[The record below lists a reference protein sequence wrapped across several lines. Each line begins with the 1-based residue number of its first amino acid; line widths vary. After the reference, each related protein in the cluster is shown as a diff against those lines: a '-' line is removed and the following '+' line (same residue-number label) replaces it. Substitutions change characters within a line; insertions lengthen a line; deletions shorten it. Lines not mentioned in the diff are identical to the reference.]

1 MANLQAWWT
10 NFSAYM
16 ATLTTQEG
24 KINSWQYLAMLLGA
38 AVVLLLLLLILYI
51 MKSGQMHRERKVKER
66 ISTLISHLCD
76 IYTQVEEVDFDKGEA
91 TVYSMKDGAVEV
103 THVPAKKLEELIAEF
118 HPDDAEKYTPN
129 ALKVI
134 IERAM
139 KTCSQEELIVR
150 EANSDGTYQWMS
162 YLFQGVHRDNQHHRN
177 CLFLKHSVDDVKRK
191 ELEQQEQVKKA
202 LSIAKDAAESKGRF
216 MVNLSKEIRTILD
229 SIAGYLGLATIEED
243 HQKQQEYVKQSK
255 EQTTHLLRLV
265 KNVVDITSLENGNIE
280 LDNTLFDF
288 ENNLHSLSEM
298 FVKEAKQKN
307 IGFDMQLKDL
317 KVPYVQGDKLRLNQ
331 ILINILSNAFKF
343 TEPGGQVNC
352 LVRQKGLKN
361 KKVYM
366 EFAISDTGKGIPKE
380 YLERVFMP
388 FEPGKQENGATG
400 SGLGLAITYNL
411 VHMMGGVIS
420 VTSQEGQGTKFVLEV
435 PFGYTEEKN
444 RNMEEI
450 QVFPFVKALVVDDQ
464 ENSCKYLEALLKKF
478 NVETAIVTSG
488 SAALS
493 ALNEANIKG
502 KPFNL
507 CLLDWKMPGMNGL
520 ELAKK
525 IKEMNFKKLKV
536 AMASGHDL
544 SVIRNEGEAVGLCAM
559 LEKPLFAANIFSLL
573 MENFEEEAND
583 LKEQTHHYDF
593 KSARVLVAEDNDIN
607 AELIV
612 KLLEKANCKVER
624 VTNGQEACEK
634 FGTTKA
640 GFYQAIFLDVDMP
653 EIDGCETAKLIRMSD
668 HPEGPT
674 IPLIAMTDHALSE
687 DVAKALGAGMNS
699 FVEKPLVAEKLYSA
713 LQNFME

>member
-16 ATLTTQEG
+16 ATLQTQEG
-24 KINSWQYLAMLLGA
+24 KINSWQYLVMLA
-38 AVVLLLLLLILYI
+38 AALFVILLFMLILYI
-51 MKSGQMHRERKVKER
+51 IKSGQMHRERKIKEK

-76 IYTQVEEVDFDKGEA
+76 VYSQVEEVDFEKGEA
-91 TVYSMKDGAVEV
+91 TVYAMKNGEVEV
-103 THVPAKKLEELIAEF
+103 TTQPVKNMEEIAANF

-129 ALKVI
+129 ALRVI
-134 IERAM
+134 VERAM

-150 EANSDGTYQWMS
+150 ETSTDGTFQWMS
-162 YLFQGVHRDNQHHRN
+162 YLFQGVRRDNQHHRN

-191 ELEQQEQVKKA
+191 ELEQAEQVKKA
-202 LSIAKDAAESKGRF
+202 LAIAQDAAESKGQF

-229 SIAGYLGLATIEED
+229 TIAGYLGLATVEED
-243 HQKQQEYVKQSK
+243 ADKRQEYVAQSK
-255 EQTTHLLRLV
+255 DQTTHLLNLV

-288 ENNLHSLSEM
+288 ENNLHGLSEM

-307 IGFDMQLKDL
+307 IGFDMQLKDI

-343 TEPGGQVNC
+343 TEAGGQVNC
-352 LVRQKGLKN
+352 LVKQKGLKN

-366 EFAISDTGKGIPKE
+366 EFTITDTGRGIPKE

-388 FEPGKQENGATG
+388 FEPGKQTEGTTG

-420 VTSQEGQGTKFVLEV
+420 VTSQEGEGTQFVLEL

-450 QVFPFVKALVVDDQ
+450 QVFPFVKALIVDDQ
-464 ENSCKYLEALLKKF
+464 ENSCKYLEALLKRF
-478 NVETAIVTSG
+478 NVETAITTSG

-493 ALNEANIKG
+493 ALNEANLQG

-507 CLLDWKMPGMNGL
+507 CLLDWKMPGMDGL
-520 ELAKK
+520 EVAKK
-525 IKEMNFKKLKV
+525 IQDMKFKNLKV
-536 AMASGHDL
+536 AMVSGHDL
-544 SVIRNEGEAVGLCAM
+544 SVITKQAAPLGFCAM
-559 LEKPLFAANIFSLL
+559 LNKPLFAANVFSLL
-573 MENFEEEAND
+573 MENFEEQAND
-583 LKEQTHHYDF
+583 IKEQTNRYDF
-593 KSARVLVAEDNDIN
+593 KGAQILVAEDNDIN

-624 VTNGQEACEK
+624 VANGQEACEK
-634 FGTTKA
+634 FGTAKA
-640 GFYQAIFLDVDMP
+640 GYYDAIFLDVDMP
-653 EIDGCETAKLIRMSD
+653 EIDGCEAAKLIRMSD

-687 DVAKALGAGMNS
+687 DVAKALAAGMNS
-699 FVEKPLVAEKLYSA
+699 FIEKPIVAEKLYNT
-713 LQNFME
+713 LHNFKQ

>member
-24 KINSWQYLAMLLGA
+24 KLNSWQYLAMLVGA
-38 AVVLLLLLLILYI
+38 LCFFLLLLLILYVI
-51 MKSGQMHRERKVKER
+51 KSGQCNRERKIKEK
-66 ISTLISHLCD
+66 ISILISHLCD
-76 IYTQVEEVDFDKGEA
+76 VYTQVEEVDFDKGET
-91 TVYSMKDGAVEV
+91 TVYAMKEGEVEV
-103 THVPAKKLEELIAEF
+103 STKPVQKLEAIVANF

-129 ALKVI
+129 ALQVI
-134 IERAM
+134 VERAM

-150 EANSDGTYQWMS
+150 EANNDGTYQWMS
-162 YLFQGVHRDNQHHRN
+162 YLFQGVRRDNQHHRN

-202 LSIAKDAAESKGRF
+202 LALAQDAAESKGQF

-229 SIAGYLGLATIEED
+229 TIAGYLGLACVEED
-243 HQKQQEYVKQSK
+243 VDKRQNYVVESK
-255 EQTTHLLRLV
+255 DQTTHLLRLV

-280 LDNTLFDF
+280 LENTLFDF
-288 ENNLHSLSEM
+288 ENNLHALSEM

-307 IGFDMQLKDL
+307 IGFDMQLKDI

-352 LVRQKGLKN
+352 LVKQKGLKN

-366 EFAISDTGKGIPKE
+366 EFTITDTGRGIPKE

-388 FEPGKQENGATG
+388 YEPGKQENGSTG

-420 VTSQEGQGTKFVLEV
+420 VTSQEGQGTQFVLEV

-450 QVFPFVKALVVDDQ
+450 QVFPFVKALIVDDQ
-464 ENSCKYLEALLKKF
+464 ENSCKYLEALLKRF
-478 NVETAIVTSG
+478 NVETAIATSG
-488 SAALS
+488 STALS
-493 ALNEANIKG
+493 TLNAANLQG

-507 CLLDWKMPGMNGL
+507 CLLDWKMPGLDGL
-520 ELAKK
+520 EVAKK
-525 IKEMNFKKLKV
+525 LQEMKFKNLKV
-536 AMASGHDL
+536 AMVSGHDL
-544 SVIRNEGEAVGLCAM
+544 SVIKAQGAELGFCAM
-559 LEKPLFAANIFSLL
+559 LSKPLFAANIFSLL
-573 MENFEEEAND
+573 MDNFEDQAND
-583 LKEQTHHYDF
+583 LKEQTHQYDF
-593 KSARVLVAEDNDIN
+593 KGAQILVAEDNDIN

-612 KLLEKANCKVER
+612 KLLERANCKVER
-624 VTNGQEACEK
+624 VINGQEACEK
-634 FGTTKA
+634 FGTAKA
-640 GFYQAIFLDVDMP
+640 GYYDAIFLDVDMP
-653 EIDGCETAKLIRMSD
+653 EIDGCEAAKLIRMSD

-674 IPLIAMTDHALSE
+674 IPLIAMTDHALSD
-687 DVAKALGAGMNS
+687 DVAKALAAGMNS
-699 FVEKPLVAEKLYSA
+699 FIEKPIVEEKLYST
-713 LQNFME
+713 LQNFRA

>member
-10 NFSAYM
+10 NFSAYV
-16 ATLTTQEG
+16 ATLQTQEG
-24 KINSWQYLAMLLGA
+24 KINSWQYLAMLA
-38 AVVLLLLLLILYI
+38 AVLFVILLFMLILYI
-51 MKSGQMHRERKVKER
+51 IKSGQMHRERKIKEK

-76 IYTQVEEVDFDKGEA
+76 VYSQVEEVDFEKGVA
-91 TVYSMKDGAVEV
+91 TVYAMKDGEVEV
-103 THVPAKKLEELIAEF
+103 TTQPVKKMEEIAAGF

-129 ALKVI
+129 ALRVI
-134 IERAM
+134 VERAM

-150 EANSDGTYQWMS
+150 EAASDGTFQWMS
-162 YLFQGVHRDNQHHRN
+162 YLFQGVRRDNQHHRN

-191 ELEQQEQVKKA
+191 ELEQAEQVKKA
-202 LSIAKDAAESKGRF
+202 LAIAQDAAESKGQF

-229 SIAGYLGLATIEED
+229 TIAGYLGLATVEED
-243 HQKQQEYVKQSK
+243 TTKRQEYVLQSK
-255 EQTTHLLRLV
+255 DQTTHLLNLV

-288 ENNLHSLSEM
+288 ENNLHGLSEM

-307 IGFDMQLKDL
+307 IGFDMQLKDI

-343 TEPGGQVNC
+343 TEAGGQVNC
-352 LVRQKGLKN
+352 LVKQKGLKN

-366 EFAISDTGKGIPKE
+366 EVTITDTGRGIPKE

-388 FEPGKQENGATG
+388 FEPGKQAEGTTG

-411 VHMMGGVIS
+411 VHLMGGVIS
-420 VTSQEGQGTKFVLEV
+420 VTSQEGQGTQFVLEL

-450 QVFPFVKALVVDDQ
+450 QVFPFVKALIVDDQ
-464 ENSCKYLEALLKKF
+464 ENSCKYLEALLKRF
-478 NVETAIVTSG
+478 NVETAITTSG

-493 ALNEANIKG
+493 ALNEANLQG

-507 CLLDWKMPGMNGL
+507 CLLDWKMPGMDGL
-520 ELAKK
+520 EVAKK
-525 IKEMNFKKLKV
+525 IQEMKFKNLKV
-536 AMASGHDL
+536 AMVSGHDI
-544 SVIRNEGEAVGLCAM
+544 SVITDQAAPLGFCAM
-559 LEKPLFAANIFSLL
+559 LNKPLFAANVFSLL
-573 MENFEEEAND
+573 MENFEEQAND
-583 LKEQTHHYDF
+583 IKEQTHRYDF
-593 KSARVLVAEDNDIN
+593 KGAQILVAEDNDIN

-624 VTNGQEACEK
+624 VVNGQEACEK

-640 GFYQAIFLDVDMP
+640 GYYDAIFLDVDMP
-653 EIDGCETAKLIRMSD
+653 EIDGCEAAKLIRMSD

-687 DVAKALGAGMNS
+687 DVAKALAAGMNS
-699 FVEKPLVAEKLYSA
+699 FIEKPIVAEKLYNT
-713 LQNFME
+713 LHNFKQ